1 MDLCFRQP
9 LNRAQPSGHA
19 LLRLVPASLALL
31 ALSAAPLLVSAL
43 SPRSAAAAERIKVAA
58 TSSDTPPTSGPLSA
72 PALAGAIVRSAT
84 ATTTWYLYPGAC
96 TDRASG
102 TWTPRTT
109 PQADS
114 LNSYASGGPGPSTV
128 EAQTQPGIRWHA

>member
-19 LLRLVPASLALL
+19 LLRLVPVRALL
-31 ALSAAPLLVSAL
+31 ALSVAPLLVSAL

-58 TSSDTPPTSGPLSA
+58 TSSDTSPTSGPLSA

-84 ATTTWYLYPGAC
+84 ATTTWYLYPRAC
-96 TDRASG
+96 TARASG
-102 TWTPRTT
+102 TWTPRAT
-109 PQADS
+109 PPAEP
-114 LNSYASGGPGPSTV
+114 LNTYALG
-128 EAQTQPGIRWHA
+128 R